1 MKAFIYSFLF
11 LFVTISLPA
20 KSQSLSKNKQV
31 NEMQRKAA
39 AMEAPD
45 AMQKD
50 SVLLAHGH
58 TRIDP
63 YFWMRLS
70 DDQKTADEPDEQTSR
85 VVNYLEAENSYTEK
99 VMSHTEETQEKL
111 YEEIVGRIK
120 QDDESVPYLSNGY
133 WYYQRYE
140 EGGEY
145 PIYCRKKGNLD
156 AEEEVILNVNELAEG
171 YDFYNVSRP
180 VVSPDN
186 KLVAFAVDTLS
197 RRVYTI
203 HFKNLETG
211 EILADELPNAQ
222 PGGAWANDNKTFFYT
237 TKNKVSLLS
246 EKIRRHKLGTSIS
259 KDVVVYHEEDPSFY
273 IGVYKSKSD
282 DYIII
287 GNESTL
293 VSDYHYL
300 PANDPEGEFQQ
311 FIPRGEEHE
320 YSIEH
325 YKDKWYILTNW
336 EATNFRLME
345 TPVGNTAQANWKEV
359 VSHREN
365 VLLTDLEVFENYL
378 VLSERSNALTHLRIM
393 NQQNAEEHFV
403 NFDEEAYVTYV
414 SVNDEFNTKKLRF
427 IYSSL
432 TTPMSTIDYDMQT
445 REKDVKKVQEV
456 VGGHNPN
463 EYVTE
468 RFFVTARDGAEVPMT
483 LVYKKTTEKT
493 PETPVLQYA
502 YGSYGSSTDPFF
514 SSTRLSLL
522 DRGFVWAIA
531 HIRGGQEMGRQWYE
545 DGKMFNKMNTFT
557 DFIDCSQYL
566 IDEGWTSTD
575 HLYAYGGSAGGLLM
589 GAVVNMAPE
598 LYNGVIAAVPFVD
611 VVSTMMDES
620 IPLTTNEFDEW
631 GNPKN
636 KDSYEYM
643 MTYSPY
649 DNVVEQ
655 EYPNMLI
662 TTGYFDS
669 QVQYWEPA
677 KWVAKLRDYKTGD
690 NTLLLHTQMGT
701 GHSGASGRFQ
711 RYKQTA
717 LQYAFLL
724 DLEKFNLEK
733 R

>member
-39 AMEAPD
+39 EMEAPD

-70 DDQKTADEPDEQTSR
+70 DDQKTADDPDEQTSR

-145 PIYCRKKGNLD
+145 PIYCRKKGSLD

-336 EATNFRLME
+336 GATNFRLME

-468 RFFVTARDGAEVPMT
+468 RFFVTARDGAEIPMT

-493 PETPVLQYA
+493 
-502 YGSYGSSTDPFF
+502 
-514 SSTRLSLL
+514 TRT
-522 DRGFVWAIA
+522 A
-531 HIRGGQEMGRQWYE
+531 
-545 DGKMFNKMNTFT
+545 
-557 DFIDCSQYL
+557 
-566 IDEGWTSTD
+566 
-575 HLYAYGGSAGGLLM
+575 
-589 GAVVNMAPE
+589 
-598 LYNGVIAAVPFVD
+598 
-611 VVSTMMDES
+611 
-620 IPLTTNEFDEW
+620 TTTRTTI
-631 GNPKN
+631 G
-636 KDSYEYM
+636 
-643 MTYSPY
+643 TRT
-649 DNVVEQ
+649 
-655 EYPNMLI
+655 
-662 TTGYFDS
+662 TTG
-669 QVQYWEPA
+669 
-677 KWVAKLRDYKTGD
+677 T
-690 NTLLLHTQMGT
+690 
-701 GHSGASGRFQ
+701 
-711 RYKQTA
+711 
-717 LQYAFLL
+717 
-724 DLEKFNLEK
+724 
-733 R
+733 